1 MNMTELVPFL
11 DTKLYIEDG
20 KITTDL
26 YRKPTD
32 VPTSIILL
40 LSTYL
45 YITTCLIHLLTD
57 LYDIAV

>member
-1 MNMTELVPFL
+1 MTELVPFL

-20 KITTDL
+20 KITTDP

-32 VPTSIILL
+32 VPTSIILPP
-40 LSTYL
+40 STYL

>member
-1 MNMTELVPFL
+1 MTELVPFL

-32 VPTSIILL
+32 VPTSIIMPP
-40 LSTYL
+40 STYL
-45 YITTCLIHLLTD
+45 YIPTYLIHLLKE
-57 LYDIAV
+57 LYEIAV